1 MVYRDGTLGYS
12 FVKRFSVVGVTR
24 DTEYNLTQGNKGTK
38 VLYFTANPNGEAE
51 MITVHHATKA
61 KLKKVSFD
69 FDFAK
74 LAIKGRQ
81 AMGNILTRNAV
92 RNITKKGEGVSTL
105 EAREIWFDRSVLRLN
120 VNGAGESLGR
130 FSGKDKIFT
139 IYRSG
144 AMRLVGHDLGS
155 HFDDDLLEIRK
166 HNPRMIV
173 TVLYRDGETGSYYLK
188 RFQAE
193 DSDRKLSFID
203 EGDTMLDYK
212 LDTFPRLKV
221 LYDPSSGK
229 KILEE
234 EINVDEFIGVKGYR
248 AKGKRVTTAEVKE
261 FQWLE
266 PAPEPEYEET
276 PMEEDEGGDEPN
288 DREGFAEGTQTE
300 LF

>member
-1 MVYRDGTLGYS
+1 
-12 FVKRFSVVGVTR
+12 
-24 DTEYNLTQGNKGTK
+24 
-38 VLYFTANPNGEAE
+38 
-51 MITVHHATKA
+51 
-61 KLKKVSFD
+61 
-69 FDFAK
+69 
-74 LAIKGRQ
+74 
-81 AMGNILTRNAV
+81 MGNILTRNAV

-130 FSGKDKIFT
+130 FSGTDKIFT
-139 IYRSG
+139 LYKSG
-144 AMRLVGHDLGS
+144 SMRLVGHDLGS
-155 HFDDDLLEIRK
+155 HFDDDLVEIRK
-166 HNPRMIV
+166 HNPRTIV
-173 TVLYRDGETGSYYLK
+173 TVLYRDGQTGSYYLK

-193 DSDRKLSFID
+193 DSDRKLAFVD
-203 EGDTMLDYK
+203 EGDTMIDYK

-221 LYDPSSGK
+221 LYDATSGK

-234 EINVDEFIGVKGYR
+234 EINVDEFIAVKGYR

-266 PAPEPEYEET
+266 PAPEPEYEE
-276 PMEEDEGGDEPN
+276 PSPEEEEGPDGFPIEPADPN